1 MARLYSKK
9 DLENLYHVADTT
21 VYRTI
26 QACGLATAKRWYT
39 EAEVARFEQAR
50 MLFKLGHTA
59 KEVAA
64 FFAMKA
70 ITPVADTPA
79 NNDEPGGNH
88 E

>member
-1 MARLYSKK
+1 L
-9 DLENLYHVADTT
+9 ADTT

-26 QACGLATAKRWYT
+26 KACGLATAKRWYT
-39 EAEVARFEQAR
+39 DAEVARFEQAR
-50 MLFKLGHTA
+50 MLFKLGHSA

-70 ITPVADTPA
+70 IAPVADTPP
-79 NNDEPGGNH
+79 NHDSQGGQH